1 MRILLKAYKT
11 EINPN
16 ENQIELIHKTIGT
29 CRHVYNLY
37 LQMNKEQYEKDS
49 SFLSGYDF
57 SKWLNNVYATQEEHK
72 WIKEVSSKAVKQSIM
87 NGDRAF
93 KRFFKKQSSFP
104 MFKKKSDYGSFYLI
118 GTIHVKR
125 HLIQLPTL
133 GKVKL
138 KEKGYIPFEKVK
150 SATVSRE
157 GNKYFVSV
165 LVEEERMTK
174 QQMKQSEGIGIDMGI
189 KEFLYASNG
198 LCISDISKSERLEKL
213 NKSLKRQQRK
223 LNRRIKGSNNWYK
236 QKIIIQNLYRKIKN
250 IKNDLKRK
258 LVLSIVK
265 DNPQFITIEN
275 LHVKGMM
282 KNKRLSNSFQQIGI
296 GYFTEWLK
304 HKCIEYN
311 IELRQVDRF
320 YPSSQICSDCGNR
333 KPMPLYKRKYEC
345 DNCGL
350 EIDRDLN
357 ASINL
362 KQTKEYTVLV

>member
-1 MRILLKAYKT
+1 MKKLLRAYKT
-11 EINPN
+11 EIKPTD
-16 ENQIELIHKTIGT
+16 EQITHIHKTVGT
-29 CRHVYNLY
+29 CRYVYNLY
-37 LQMNKEQYEKDS
+37 LQKSKEQYQKDS
-49 SFLSGYDF
+49 SFLSGYEF
-57 SKWLNNVYATQEEHK
+57 SKWLNNVYSKQEEYK

-87 NGDRAF
+87 NGDKAF

-104 MFKKKSDYGSFYLI
+104 RFKRKSDYGSFYLI

-133 GKVKL
+133 GKVRL
-138 KEKGYIPFEKVK
+138 KEKGYIPFDKLK

-157 GNKYFVSV
+157 GNRYYVSV
-165 LVEEERMTK
+165 LVEEERMAK
-174 QQMKQSEGIGIDMGI
+174 QQLEQSEGIGIDMGI
-189 KEFLYASNG
+189 KEFLYTSNG
-198 LCISDISKSERLEKL
+198 ESVTNISRYNTLIKL

-223 LNRRIKGSNNWYK
+223 LSRRVKGSNNWYK
-236 QKIIIQNLYRKIKN
+236 QKVIIQNLHRKIKN
-250 IKNDLKRK
+250 IKADLKRK
-258 LVLSIVK
+258 IVLNIIK
-265 DNPQFITIEN
+265 LNPQFITIED

-282 KNKRLSNSFQQIGI
+282 KNRRLSNAFQQIGI
-296 GYFTEWLK
+296 GYFTTWLK
-304 HKCIEYN
+304 QKCIEYE

-333 KPMPLYKRKYEC
+333 KPMPLHVRTYNC

-362 KQTKEYTVLV
+362 KQAKEYTVLV